1 MDDEPKTE
9 GAKFLE
15 TLEDPE
21 FTTTLA
27 DKDRALILAIQD
39 LTMEI
44 RRSNN
49 G

>member
-15 TLEDPE
+15 TLGVDE
-21 FTTTLA
+21 FTSTLA

-44 RRSNN
+44 RRLGNV
-49 G
+49 